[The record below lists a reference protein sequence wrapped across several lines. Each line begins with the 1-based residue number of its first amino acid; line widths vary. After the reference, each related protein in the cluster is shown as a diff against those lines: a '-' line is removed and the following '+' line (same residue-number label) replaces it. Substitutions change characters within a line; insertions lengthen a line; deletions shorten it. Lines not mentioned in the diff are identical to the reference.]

1 MARVDVDTESLVK
14 IRYGLNKLQNVA
26 NKGLSDAERA
36 LSSIESEIR
45 SVYQQGCSKITTL
58 ESEISRLKKQ
68 ADTQQAEY
76 DQQLKA
82 AEEAK
87 AQGKPYTLPY
97 RTPNDMRNEANEKNK
112 QLNELKRELEN
123 LKKQMMQYK
132 ASKEVFL
139 DEFKKIASN
148 AGGGDNGQATSVL
161 EKSIATLDE
170 YVHTNISS
178 ESCSSYDRYAAQMRA
193 DNARNAD
200 NTRRINQEEFI
211 RTLNLD

>member
-26 NKGLSDAERA
+26 NKGLYDAERA
-36 LSSIESEIR
+36 LSSIESEIK
-45 SVYQQGCSKITTL
+45 SVYQRGCSRIATL
-58 ESEISRLKKQ
+58 EGEISRLEKQ
-68 ADTQQAEY
+68 ADAQQAEY
-76 DQQLKA
+76 DQQLKV

-97 RTPNDMRNEANEKNK
+97 RTPNDMRNEANEKKK
-112 QLNELKRELEN
+112 QLNELKQELMS
-123 LKKQMMQYK
+123 LKKQIMQYK

-148 AGGGDNGQATSVL
+148 AGGGDDGQATSVL
-161 EKSIATLDE
+161 EKSIIALDE

-178 ESCSSYDRYAAQMRA
+178 ESSSSYDRYAAQMRVE
-193 DNARNAD
+193 NARNAE
-200 NTRRINQEEFI
+200 NTRRLREDELV
-211 RTLNLD
+211 RTL